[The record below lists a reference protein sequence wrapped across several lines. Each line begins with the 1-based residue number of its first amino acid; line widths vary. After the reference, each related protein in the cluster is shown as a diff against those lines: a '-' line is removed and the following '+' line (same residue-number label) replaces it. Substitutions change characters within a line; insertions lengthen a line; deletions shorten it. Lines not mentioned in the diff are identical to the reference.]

1 MKKRFLDLPLRI
13 KIASLNFFIILLV
26 TIFLAGSFYHLY
38 KENAVDEIGNY
49 QVKNAEFI
57 RNNIELIED
66 TIESLSTNLMLNENF
81 QGLLRLPAF
90 QVKNP
95 NANYVN
101 MNTSLNLAL
110 NTLVSNDY
118 ISYISIYTRNG
129 FSFYHSKFNKRN
141 ALLNIKGSPDYEKMD
156 DLEGGPYWT
165 TYAEDSGFFVADKSG
180 PKLTML
186 RAIIDLNS
194 YTVQGFMVICVD
206 WNTIWSYVPNA
217 GNNAYLLADGT
228 GRPLSVDTAYAP
240 VLDAA
245 RREDLTLS
253 GFFPLPD
260 KSVVRLDGEE
270 YLFANSGIS
279 TSNFYVLSLM
289 PMRFVMQDVNRGMV
303 LFLFLALFCLLF
315 SLFASVFTAS
325 LVTKPVKKLIGAIR
339 SAKSGNF
346 KSKVNFIYQDEIG
359 ELGAEYN
366 QMVDELNLL
375 FTRVLNLEIRNR
387 DSEIRAMQ
395 AQINPHFLYN
405 TLDSIYLKA
414 LNANQEV
421 ADMIY
426 SLSRILRLTL
436 NRGGDLTTVRDEK
449 SFMENYLLLQKI
461 RFKDR
466 FDYEFRVDPSLLG
479 RNIPKLVLQPFVEN
493 AIVHGLDSIGRRL
506 HIVIE
511 GSCREGA
518 LDFAIRDN
526 GCGIEPELLDRILNG
541 SEKPDEGQTR
551 GFAIRNVKERLRL
564 YYGASKDFR
573 FGISSIPGEGT
584 AVEIRIPEGRPEHVS
599 ASDRR

>member
-1 MKKRFLDLPLRI
+1 MRKRFLDLPLKV
-13 KIASLNFFIILLV
+13 KIASLNFFVILLV
-26 TIFLAGSFYHLY
+26 TAFLAGSFYHLY
-38 KENAVDEIGNY
+38 RENAVDEIGSY

-66 TIESLSTNLMLNENF
+66 TIESLSTNLLLNEDF
-81 QGLLRLPAF
+81 QSLLRLPPF
-90 QVKNP
+90 ELRNP
-95 NANYVN
+95 NENYEN

-118 ISYISIYTRNG
+118 ISYLSIYTSNG
-129 FSFYHSKFNKRN
+129 FSFYHSKFNRRN
-141 ALLNIKGSPDYEKMD
+141 ALLNIKSSPDYEKMAG
-156 DLEGGPYWT
+156 LQGSPYWT
-165 TYAEDSGFFVADKSG
+165 TYAEDSGYFVADKSG

-194 YTVQGFMVICVD
+194 YTVQGFMVVCVD
-206 WNTIWSYVPNA
+206 WNTIWSYVPNT
-217 GNNAYLLADGT
+217 GNNVYLLTDGA
-228 GRPLSVDTAYAP
+228 GRVLSVDTAYAP
-240 VLDAA
+240 VQDAA
-245 RREDLTLS
+245 ARKDLDLS
-253 GFFPLPD
+253 DCFSLPD
-260 KSVVRLDGEE
+260 KTVVRLDGEE
-270 YLFANSGIS
+270 YLFANSNLS

-303 LFLFLALFCLLF
+303 LFLFFALLCLIF

-346 KSKVNFIYQDEIG
+346 KSKVNFIYRDEIG

-366 QMVDELNLL
+366 QMIDELNLL
-375 FTRVLNLEIRNR
+375 FNRVLNLEIRNR

-414 LNANQEV
+414 LNANREV

-436 NRGGDLTTVRDEK
+436 NRGGDMTTVRDEK

-466 FDYEFRVDPSLLG
+466 FDYEFRMDPDLLDKS
-479 RNIPKLVLQPFVEN
+479 IPKLVLQPFVEN
-493 AIVHGLDSIGRRL
+493 AIVHGLDSIGRPL

-511 GSCREGA
+511 GSRREGA
-518 LDFAIRDN
+518 LDFAIRDD

-541 SEKPDEGQTR
+541 SEEAGEGQAH
-551 GFAIRNVKERLRL
+551 GFAVRNVKERLRL
-564 YYGASKDFR
+564 YYGASEDFR
-573 FGISSIPGEGT
+573 FRMTSAPGKGT
-584 AVEIRIPEGRPEHVS
+584 SVEISIPEGRP
-599 ASDRR
+599 